1 MVAVQSYS
9 YHYQVGGSLP
19 VDAPSYVRRQADEDL
34 YNALKAG
41 EFCYILNSRQMGKS
55 SLRVQTMKRLQ
66 AEGIACVAID
76 MTAIGTSD
84 ISPEEWYASLIDSLV
99 GSLNLYETFD
109 LETWWTERSLL
120 SYIQRFSRFIE
131 EVLLP
136 SISQNLVIFID
147 EIDSILSLNFNID
160 DFFALI
166 RDCYNKRADN
176 LEYRRLT
183 FVLIGVATPSDLIAD
198 KRRTPFNIGCAI
210 ELTGFELQEAL
221 PLTTGLAQKTSNPQ
235 TVLQAVLYWTGGQ
248 PFLTQ
253 KVCKLIL
260 AAESGIPEGREAEWV
275 EQLVRAKVI
284 ENWQSQDEPEH
295 LRTIRDRILQSSGQR
310 TGRLLGLYQQIVQQN
325 KVAADDSAE
334 QMDLRLTG
342 LVVRRDGTLR
352 AYNPI
357 YALVFD
363 RNWVDKALANLRPY
377 AEALNAWFA
386 YECTDESRL
395 LRGQALQDAIAWAAN
410 KNLSRE
416 DYQFL
421 TASQELDM
429 REAQKALELKRQ
441 ALEAEQVR
449 KALEA
454 EKQANRILAEAQEK
468 AELALEEQRRANQR
482 AKQAL
487 RRGFLG
493 LAVISALAAIVG
505 VLAFRANQNLADAQA
520 NLKKVNVE
528 ADQKIQQAK
537 AREDK
542 ANTQVA
548 AATQRATQ
556 AVMAAQKKQKDAETR
571 VQKVRQELATAQA
584 ERDKVNQEAQHKIHT
599 ANQNVQEAE
608 QRVKQVNQQ
617 AEQKVQ
623 QANQDVASAQ
633 VRLETAQK
641 DAQAANQAART
652 ANEIKQDAEQRVKQ
666 ASQQVA
672 SAQIE
677 LEQAQQEVQKVSQ
690 LSALGGKLYKESKLS
705 QAEQAWK
712 QAALSLEI
720 KEYGLKQSMLLSN
733 ISLAYQQ
740 LGQLP
745 EATQAVSE
753 SLKLLQADGNKSDS
767 TERSVIFVQAL
778 NAKGSLLEA
787 QKDTQGALSAHTE
800 AFNLLQSLRS
810 NLATINPALKVSLR
824 DTAEPAQH
832 KLVKLLLQS
841 DRNNSDRTNLEK
853 ARQVIESL
861 QLTELNNSLVIAPS
875 DANLVQIQQLDSK
888 AAVIYP
894 IVSDDRLDIILQ
906 LPRQPLR
913 HYTTP
918 LTPGTAKPTLE
929 QLNSSIVS
937 VSVQSDRGLAVELK
951 PINIGRNTQKRNEKF
966 LQLSQQVYNWLIRPV
981 EVDLAK
987 SDVKTLV
994 FVLDNS
1000 LRNVPLA
1007 ALHDGKHYLIEKYSV
1022 ALTPSLQVI
1031 DPQPSARKPLK
1042 ALLAGVS
1049 EARKGFS
1056 PLPYVVKELK
1066 QISSEIPS
1074 EILLN
1079 QQFTS
1084 TALKNAI
1091 NSSFFSIV
1099 HLATNGESSSKVEDT
1114 FVLTWDDRINANQLG
1129 DLFRA
1134 TNQGRASN
1142 IELLVLSAC
1151 ETAQPD
1157 KETPFGMAGVA
1168 VQTGVPSALATLSLV
1183 NDEATA
1189 ELMTQFYRELANP
1202 TMNKAEA
1209 LRRAQLSL
1217 LQNSKYQQPS
1227 FWAPF
1232 VLLGDWR

>member
-1 MVAVQSYS
+1 
-9 YHYQVGGSLP
+9 
-19 VDAPSYVRRQADEDL
+19 
-34 YNALKAG
+34 LKAG

-136 SISQNLVIFID
+136 SIPQNLVIFID

-235 TVLQAVLYWTGGQ
+235 AVLQAVLYWTGGQ

-260 AAESGIPEGREAEWV
+260 SAESGIPEGREAEWV
-275 EQLVRAKVI
+275 EQLVRTKVI

-325 KVAADDSAE
+325 EVAADDSAE

-342 LVVRRDGTLR
+342 LVVRREGKLR

-493 LAVISALAAIVG
+493 LALISVLAAIVG
-505 VLAFRANQNLADAQA
+505 VLAFRANQNLANAQA

-548 AATQRATQ
+548 AATQQAAQ
-556 AVMAAQKKQKDAETR
+556 AVTAAEKKQKEAEAR

-633 VRLETAQK
+633 VKLETAQQE
-641 DAQAANQAART
+641 AQAANQ
-652 ANEIKQDAEQRVKQ
+652 IKQNAEQRVKQ

-672 SAQIE
+672 SAQIQ

-720 KEYGLKQSMLLSN
+720 KEYGLKQSMLLSH

-753 SLKLLQADGNKSDS
+753 SLKLLQADGNKSDP
-767 TERSVIFVQAL
+767 TERSVILVQAL

-800 AFNLLQSLRS
+800 AFNLLQSLRT
-810 NLATINPALKVSLR
+810 NLAAINPALKVSLR

-875 DANLVQIQQLDSK
+875 DANLAQIQQLDPK

-918 LTPGTAKPTLE
+918 LTPGTAKPTLQ
-929 QLNSSIVS
+929 QLNSSISS
-937 VSVQSDRGLAVELK
+937 VSVQSDRGLAIQVK
-951 PINIGRNTQKRNEKF
+951 PIRVERNTQKRNEEF
-966 LQLSQQVYNWLIRPV
+966 LQRSQQVYNWLIKPV

-1007 ALHDGKHYLIEKYSV
+1007 ALHDGKQYLIEKYSV
-1022 ALTPSLQVI
+1022 ALTPSLQLI

-1056 PLPYVVKELK
+1056 PLPYVVKELT

-1099 HLATNGESSSKVEDT
+1099 HLATNGESSSKVQDT

-1134 TNQGRASN
+1134 RNQGRASN

-1151 ETAQPD
+1151 ETAQPAQ
-1157 KETPFGMAGVA
+1157 ETPFGLAGVA
-1168 VQTGVPSALATLSLV
+1168 VQTGVSSALAALSLV
-1183 NDEATA
+1183 DDEATA
-1189 ELMTQFYRELANP
+1189 ELMTQFYRQLANP

-1217 LQNSKYQQPS
+1217 LQNSKYQKPR